1 MKELLEQAR
10 KNLLELGLRNNFINS
25 RDSTL
30 RNVRVVEESSKEVFG
45 ILIEKELTMSFHPKG
60 KDEDEIDR
68 EFGSLFK
75 VESLDSVSDKNLTDS
90 ILQTLHSPTDL
101 QKRLRNMEKL
111 AKLSIEEKGAN
122 ILFLSLGFVRWYESD
137 NSETPRISPIILVPV
152 TIYRNSINA
161 PYKIKY
167 TSDEIGVNISFL
179 EKLRSEFGIKI
190 KSPEEIST
198 SNILKVYK
206 DLALEL
212 KTQPRWEVLENEIR
226 LGLYSFSKFLMYR
239 DLDESIWPNTSKPYN
254 HPLLAGLLSKDGF
267 TNSGADGGNNYDEL
281 DQVSYSEI
289 YHTLPSDSSQQE
301 VIFSSRD
308 GQNLVVQG
316 PPGTGKSQTITN
328 IISDYLARGKKI
340 LFVAEKLAALN
351 VVSSKLKVL
360 GLDDLLM
367 EIHSHKSKKK
377 DFINELGR
385 TLQIDQPQIKIDLEE
400 ELTDYDKV
408 RSILNRYSHSVN
420 QEIEET
426 GFTPY
431 KAFGKVISI
440 ESKIK
445 EDALQVDLDKVELSS
460 YSDFKRK
467 KEIVDEISITLK
479 KIGSFKDLSY
489 SVLSPDNYTFYE
501 AERFITDIEKTLVQL
516 KDEIDSIDSHAEEF
530 IKLIEVRSLSEVKK
544 LENTLNFLKTLDSS
558 TEELNFVQLDQNN
571 TGLVDCL
578 LELYPSIE
586 KQKEK
591 KSGYHQLVFDK
602 FWNDDIHSHHSILLE
617 HTKKWYKFLFKE
629 YRQSKATLKSYFKPG
644 TSKITDDEILK
655 LTFLKLEIE
664 ELESTISN
672 KLTPDLS
679 KVSTKEFSSIDHD
692 WETLMKSIRWYNSY
706 TIGIKESIYLKGL
719 LPFIEELNFDQI
731 PDLNC
736 SQLSAVFLNLQ
747 SQMSSANYTELEK
760 LETLSFEYLI
770 DLITRWIEQR
780 ESFVDYIQ
788 ILNNIKLLK
797 KENLGWVYEILE
809 NWDRSDKYLSEV
821 FEYNWARAI
830 ARKAFKDRKELQTFM
845 LDKHVDTLDRFKIQ
859 EDRLLEINVFRILD
873 NHFKNLPRTDV
884 GSGNLGILLREISK
898 KRNHKSIRSL
908 IRDCGQLL
916 LDIKPI
922 FLMSPLSVSQF
933 IESNSLEFDL
943 VIFDEA
949 SQIKPVEA
957 FGSILRGKRLMVVG
971 DSKQLPPTS
980 FFDLSIDDE
989 EDESDIEN
997 DLKTSEVESILALA
1011 EAKLVP
1017 QKMLRWHYRS
1027 KHQSLISVSNREFYN
1042 SNLLVFPSSSSD
1054 YSELGF
1060 SYKQTTGTYYEPGK
1074 GGRVNRGEAKFI
1086 VQEIINHS
1094 IDFPNQSLGVVA
1106 FSQTQAKLIED
1117 YLEQELK
1124 INPNPK
1130 AERFI
1135 YGFEEAEPFFVKNLE
1150 NVQGDERDVILI
1162 SVGYGFQES
1171 DKFSYSF
1178 GPIMKEGGERR
1189 LNVLFSR
1196 AKKRS
1201 IVYANF
1207 RGDDVDLSRTDSQG
1221 IRILKEYLNF
1231 AEKKEMRDSNN
1242 SYGNSESLFEEEVAS
1257 LIIDSGFEIV
1267 QQVGSNGFR
1276 IDIGV
1281 KDPKSPGK
1289 FLLAVECDGA
1299 SYHSSRTAR
1308 DRDKSRQ
1315 SILESLGW
1323 KFHRIWSTDWF
1334 LNRERQS
1341 QILIQKIK
1349 DEIDNELSEI
1359 DIHKE
1364 KEDSLISRVSVDI
1377 DIAPTNMYKKFEK
1390 IMNPVDELHTY
1401 FGISDLI
1408 LEIVE
1413 FEQPIHKEVILTRVL
1428 ELTGNKKAGSRI
1440 RDYFEKKLRHLNTT
1454 STFSGKKI
1462 QSKKD
1467 VYYTNEEI
1475 IKPSIGGIY
1484 RDRSELSRREFT
1496 MDFIPFIEIQNAILE
1511 LVKSSY
1517 GITKDEILIE
1527 STRMFGFKKS
1537 TDEMKRVV
1545 EKEIVTL
1552 RSHPLNL
1559 ISFIDG
1565 SYFINVNKDG
1575 C

>member
-25 RDSTL
+25 RDSKL
-30 RNVRVVEESSKEVFG
+30 RNVRVVEESSKEVFN
-45 ILIEKELTMSFHPKG
+45 ILVEKELTMSFRPKG

-68 EFGSLFK
+68 EFGALFK
-75 VESLDSVSDKNLTDS
+75 VESLDAVSDKNLTDN

-101 QKRLRNMEKL
+101 QKRLRSMEKL

-122 ILFLSLGFVRWYESD
+122 ILFLSLGFVRWYEND
-137 NSETPRISPIILVPV
+137 NSETPRIAPIILVPV

-161 PYKIKY
+161 PFKIKY
-167 TSDEIGVNISFL
+167 TGDEIGANISFI
-179 EKLRSEFGIKI
+179 EKLRSEFGIKL
-190 KSPEEIST
+190 KVPEEIST

-206 DLALEL
+206 DLTSEL

-239 DLDESIWPNTSKPYN
+239 DLDESIWPNTSKPFN
-254 HPLLAGLLSKDGF
+254 HPLLEGLLSKDGF
-267 TNSGADGGNNYDEL
+267 TNSGVDGGNNHGEL

-400 ELTDYDKV
+400 ELADYDKV

-420 QEIEET
+420 QEIEDT

-445 EDALQVDLDKVELSS
+445 EDALQVDLDKVELAS
-460 YSDFKRK
+460 YADFKRK
-467 KEIVDEISITLK
+467 KEIIDEISITLK

-501 AERFITDIEKTLVQL
+501 AERFITEIKKILERLEKELVSIESLAGK
-516 KDEIDSIDSHAEEF
+516 F
-530 IKLIEVRSLSEVKK
+530 IGLLEVRSLSEVKK
-544 LENTLNFLKTLDSS
+544 LENTLNFLKTLDTS
-558 TEELNFVQLDQNN
+558 TEKIDFVQLDQNHSD
-571 TGLVDCL
+571 LVDL
-578 LELYPSIE
+578 LVELYPSIQ

-591 KSGYHQLVFDK
+591 KSEYNQLIFNK
-602 FWNDDIHSHHSILLE
+602 FWNDDIYIHHSILLE
-617 HTKKWYKFLFKE
+617 HTKKWYKFIFKE
-629 YRQSKATLKSYFKPG
+629 YRQSKATLKSYFKPS
-644 TSKITDDEILK
+644 TTKITDDEILK

-664 ELESTISN
+664 ELENTISD
-672 KLTPDLS
+672 KVTPVLS
-679 KVSTKEFSSIDHD
+679 KLSTKEYASIDND
-692 WETLMKSIRWYNSY
+692 WEVLMKSIRWYSSY
-706 TIGIKESIYLKGL
+706 SIGLKESNYLKGL
-719 LPFIEELNFDQI
+719 LPFIEKQDFNQI
-731 PDLNC
+731 PNLNC
-736 SQLSAVFLNLQ
+736 SQLTNVFSDLH
-747 SQMSSANYTELEK
+747 SQLRSANYTGIEK
-760 LETLSFEYLI
+760 LETLSFEFLI
-770 DLITRWIEQR
+770 DLLSRWIEQR

-797 KENLGWVYEILE
+797 KENLEWVDEILE
-809 NWDRSDKYLSEV
+809 NWDKSDKYLSEV

-830 ARKAFKDRKELQTFM
+830 ARKAFKERKELQTFM

-873 NHFKNLPRTDV
+873 NHFKSLPRTDIA
-884 GSGNLGILLREISK
+884 SGKLGILLREISK

-922 FLMSPLSVSQF
+922 FLMSPLSVAQF

-989 EDESDIEN
+989 EDEN
-997 DLKTSEVESILALA
+997 DSEDQLKTSEVESILALA

-1027 KHQSLISVSNREFYN
+1027 KHESLIAVSNREFYN

-1054 YSELGF
+1054 YRELGF

-1086 VQEIINHS
+1086 VQEIIKHS
-1094 IDFPNQSLGVVA
+1094 IDFPDQTLGVVA

-1124 INPNPK
+1124 INPNSK
-1130 AERFI
+1130 AESFI
-1135 YGFEEAEPFFVKNLE
+1135 YGTEAAEPFFVKNLE

-1171 DKFSYSF
+1171 GKFSYSF

-1231 AEKKEMRDSNN
+1231 AEKKELKDSNT
-1242 SYGNSESLFEEEVAS
+1242 SYGDSESLFEEEVANV
-1257 LIIDSGFEIV
+1257 ITDAGFEIV

-1281 KDPKSPGK
+1281 KNPKHPGR

-1315 SILESLGW
+1315 AILESLGW

-1334 LNRERQS
+1334 LNRERQA

-1349 DEIDNELSEI
+1349 DEIANESSKIVVDE
-1359 DIHKE
+1359 E
-1364 KEDSLISRVSVDI
+1364 KEGSLISRVSVEV
-1377 DIAPTNMYKKFEK
+1377 DIAPTNTYKKFEK
-1390 IMNPVDELHTY
+1390 IIDPVAELHTY

-1413 FEQPIHKEVILTRVL
+1413 FEQPIHKEVILTRIL
-1428 ELTGNKKAGSRI
+1428 EITGNKKAGSRI
-1440 RDYFEKKLRHLNTT
+1440 RDYFEKKLRHLSTA
-1454 STFSGKKI
+1454 STFSEKKI
-1462 QSKKD
+1462 QSKQD
-1467 VYYTNEEI
+1467 VYYINEEL

-1484 RDRSELSRREFT
+1484 RDRSELSRREFS
-1496 MDFIPFIEIQNAILE
+1496 MDLIPFIEIQNAILE

-1517 GITKDEILIE
+1517 GITKDEILTE
-1527 STRMFGFKKS
+1527 ATRMFGFKKS
-1537 TDEMKRVV
+1537 TDDMKKII
-1545 EKEIVTL
+1545 EKEIVSL
-1552 RSHPLNL
+1552 RTKPSNL
-1559 ISFIDG
+1559 INFREG
-1565 SYFINVNKDG
+1565 SYFIHN
-1575 C
+1575 

>member
-25 RDSTL
+25 RDSKL
-30 RNVRVVEESSKEVFG
+30 RNVRIVEESSKEVFN
-45 ILIEKELTMSFHPKG
+45 ILVEKELTMSFRPKG

-68 EFGSLFK
+68 EFGALFM
-75 VESLDSVSDKNLTDS
+75 VESLESVSDQNLTDS

-101 QKRLRNMEKL
+101 QKRLRSMEKL

-122 ILFLSLGFVRWYESD
+122 ILFLSLGFVRWYEND
-137 NSETPRISPIILVPV
+137 NSDTPRIAPIILVPV

-161 PYKIKY
+161 PFKIKY
-167 TSDEIGVNISFL
+167 TGDEIGANISFL
-179 EKLRSEFGIKI
+179 EKLRTEFGIKI
-190 KSPEEIST
+190 KAPEEINT
-198 SNILKVYK
+198 SNILKIFK
-206 DLALEL
+206 DLASEL
-212 KTQPRWEVLENEIR
+212 KTQPRWEVLDNEIR

-239 DLDESIWPNTSKPYN
+239 DLDESIWPSTSKPFN
-254 HPLLAGLLSKDGF
+254 HPLLEGLLSKDGF
-267 TNSGADGGNNYDEL
+267 TNSGEDRGNNYDEL

-400 ELTDYDKV
+400 ELSDYDKA
-408 RSILNRYSHSVN
+408 RSILNRYSLSVN
-420 QEIEET
+420 QEIEDT
-426 GFTPY
+426 GFTPF

-445 EDALQVDLDKVELSS
+445 EDALKVDLDKVELAS
-460 YSDFKRK
+460 YADFKRK

-489 SVLSPDNYTFYE
+489 AVLSPDDYTFYE
-501 AERFITDIEKTLVQL
+501 AERFISEIEKILVRL
-516 KDEIDSIDSHAEEF
+516 ENEIASIEDHVNEF
-530 IKLIEVRSLSEVKK
+530 IELLEVRNLSEVKK
-544 LENTLNFLKTLDSS
+544 LEDTLSFLKTLDTS
-558 TEELNFVQLDQNN
+558 TEKLNFVELDENSD
-571 TGLVDCL
+571 GLVGIL
-578 LELYPSIE
+578 VELYPIIE
-586 KQKEK
+586 KQKAK
-591 KSGYHQLVFDK
+591 KIEYNQLVYNK
-602 FWNDDIHSHHSILLE
+602 FWNEDIQSHHSALLE
-617 HTKKWYKFLFKE
+617 HSKKWYKFLLKE
-629 YRQSKATLKSYFKPG
+629 YRQSKASLKSYFKPG
-644 TSKITDDEILK
+644 TTKITDDEILK

-664 ELESTISN
+664 ELENNIS
-672 KLTPDLS
+672 KKVTPILS
-679 KVSTKEFSSIDHD
+679 KISTKEYSSIDDD
-692 WETLMKSIRWYNSY
+692 WEALMKSIRWYNSY
-706 TIGIKESIYLKGL
+706 SIGIKESKYLKGF
-719 LPFIEELNFDQI
+719 LPFIKDLNFNQI
-731 PDLNC
+731 PIELDS
-736 SQLSAVFLNLQ
+736 SQLVNIFLDLK
-747 SQMSSANYTELEK
+747 SKLTSANFEEIEK
-760 LETLSFEYLI
+760 LETLPFQHLM
-770 DLITRWIEQR
+770 DLMSRWVEQK
-780 ESFVDYIQ
+780 ESFIDYIQ

-797 KENLGWVYEILE
+797 KEKLEWVDELLE
-809 NWDRSDKYLSEV
+809 SWDKSDKYLSEI

-830 ARKAFKDRKELQTFM
+830 ARRAFKDRKELQTFM
-845 LDKHVDTLDRFKIQ
+845 LDKHVDTLNRFKIQ

-873 NHFKNLPRTDV
+873 NHFKTLPRTDV
-884 GSGNLGILLREISK
+884 GSGKLGILLREISK

-922 FLMSPLSVSQF
+922 FLMSPLSVAQF
-933 IESNSLEFDL
+933 IESDSLEFDL

-1027 KHQSLISVSNREFYN
+1027 KHESLIAVSNREFYN

-1054 YSELGF
+1054 YRELGF

-1086 VQEIINHS
+1086 VQEIIKHS
-1094 IDFPNQSLGVVA
+1094 IDYPDQSLGVVA

-1124 INPNPK
+1124 INPNSK
-1130 AERFI
+1130 VESFI
-1135 YGFEEAEPFFVKNLE
+1135 YDAEVAEPFFVKNLE

-1162 SVGYGFQES
+1162 SVGYGFQEAG
-1171 DKFSYSF
+1171 KFSYSF

-1201 IVYANF
+1201 VVYANF

-1231 AEKKEMRDSNN
+1231 AEKKELKNSNT
-1242 SYGNSESLFEEEVAS
+1242 SYGDSESLFEEEVANV
-1257 LIIDSGFEIV
+1257 ITDAGFEIV

-1281 KDPKSPGK
+1281 KDPKHPGR

-1315 SILESLGW
+1315 AILESLGW

-1334 LNRERQS
+1334 LNRERQA

-1349 DEIDNELSEI
+1349 NEIANEPLEI
-1359 DIHKE
+1359 AVDKE
-1364 KEDSLISRVSVDI
+1364 KEGSLISRVSVEI
-1377 DIAPTNMYKKFEK
+1377 NISPTNTYKKFEK
-1390 IMNPVDELHTY
+1390 IMDPVTELYTY

-1408 LEIVE
+1408 MDIVE
-1413 FEQPIHKEVILTRVL
+1413 FEQPINKEIILTRVL
-1428 ELTGNKKAGSRI
+1428 EITGNKKAGSRI
-1440 RDYFEKKLRHLNTT
+1440 RDYFEKKLRHLSTA
-1454 STFSGKKI
+1454 STFSEKKI

-1467 VYYTNEEI
+1467 IYYTNEEL

-1484 RDRSELSRREFT
+1484 RDRSELSRREFS
-1496 MDFIPFIEIQNAILE
+1496 MDLIPFVEIQNAILE

-1517 GITKDEILIE
+1517 GITKDEILTE
-1527 STRMFGFKKS
+1527 ATRMFGFKKS
-1537 TDEMKRVV
+1537 TDEMKKIV
-1545 EKEIVTL
+1545 EKEIIAL
-1552 RSHPLNL
+1552 RTQPLNL
-1559 ISFIDG
+1559 ISFREG
-1565 SYFINVNKDG
+1565 SYFLSA
-1575 C
+1575 